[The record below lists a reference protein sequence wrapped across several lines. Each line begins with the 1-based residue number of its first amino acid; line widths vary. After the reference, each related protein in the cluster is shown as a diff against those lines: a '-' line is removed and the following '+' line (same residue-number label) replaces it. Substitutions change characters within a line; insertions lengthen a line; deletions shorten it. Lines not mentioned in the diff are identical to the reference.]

1 MKVAAALPREIPAL
15 RGPLDRRLQ
24 AASDF
29 LWTHLAGIS
38 WVGFYTKVPDAEE
51 MVLTARRDKPACSPI
66 GLHGICGLG
75 WKERRPVIVRD
86 VAILGTNYIACDP
99 RDRSELVIPL
109 IDDRGE
115 CSCVL
120 DIDSHDNGAFDI
132 DDARL
137 MAAFL
142 AATGLARPFD
152 PARGVIVI

>member
-1 MKVAAALPREIPAL
+1 MKAAAALPRAIPAL
-15 RGPLDRRLQ
+15 PGPLDGRLQ

-38 WVGFYTKVPDAEE
+38 WVGFYTKVPDADE

-75 WKERRPVIVRD
+75 WRERRAIIVRD

-99 RDRSELVIPL
+99 RDRSELVVPL
-109 IDDRGE
+109 FDERAE
-115 CSCVL
+115 CSCIL
-120 DIDSHDNGAFDI
+120 DIDSHDTDAFDL
-132 DDARL
+132 DDAHQI
-137 MAAFL
+137 AAFL
-142 AATGLARPFD
+142 AATGLSRPHD